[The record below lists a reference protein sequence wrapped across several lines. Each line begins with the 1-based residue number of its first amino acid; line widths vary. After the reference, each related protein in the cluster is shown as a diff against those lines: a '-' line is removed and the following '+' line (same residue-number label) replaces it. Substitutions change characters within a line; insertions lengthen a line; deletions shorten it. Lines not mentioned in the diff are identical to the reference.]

1 MSALRGRVAATSAAP
16 STNKPS
22 PASALRGASPGPV
35 LAKFE
40 PPPDD
45 DELLDDELL
54 DDDEEVLEVLKFI
67 T

>member
-1 MSALRGRVAATSAAP
+1 MRGRVAATRAAP
-16 STNKPS
+16 ITNKPS
-22 PASALRGASPGPV
+22 PARALRGASPGPV

-40 PPPDD
+40 PPLLD

-54 DDDEEVLEVLKFI
+54 FEEVLEVLKFI

>member
-1 MSALRGRVAATSAAP
+1 
-16 STNKPS
+16 
-22 PASALRGASPGPV
+22 V

-54 DDDEEVLEVLKFI
+54 DDELLFEEVLEVLKFI

>member
-1 MSALRGRVAATSAAP
+1 MRGRVAATSAAP
-16 STNKPS
+16 RTNKPS

-40 PPPDD
+40 PPLLD

-54 DDDEEVLEVLKFI
+54 DDELLFEEVLEVLKFI

>member
-1 MSALRGRVAATSAAP
+1 
-16 STNKPS
+16 
-22 PASALRGASPGPV
+22 V

-54 DDDEEVLEVLKFI
+54 FEEVLEVLKFI